1 MARINL
7 DSNDYLGAK
16 EAAVI
21 WGKNEAYVRN
31 SIRQSPKKWP
41 KGSYRLFD
49 NRQIVVTVEGMESA
63 TGEPDPR
70 KNKTAAN

>member
-1 MARINL
+1 MTRINL
-7 DSNDYLGAK
+7 DSDEYMGAK

-31 SIRQSPKKWP
+31 SIRQSPKRWP
-41 KGSYRLFD
+41 AGSYRLFD
-49 NRQIVVTVEGMESA
+49 NRQIVVTVKGMESA

-70 KNKTAAN
+70 KTATN